1 MANEYGKLLASIMY
15 KDRCT
20 ILRQMDTTDD
30 IGADVFEM
38 VAVYS
43 AVPCKLGQTSQTSM
57 NGVETDS
64 VFTLKDK
71 LRLSLHVD
79 YDVMANDII
88 KVDHQGQIF
97 TMRADT
103 PFKYMSH
110 QEITLIRDSEA

>member
-43 AVPCKLGQTSQTSM
+43 DVPCKLGQTSQTSM

-64 VFTLKDK
+64 VFMLKDK
-71 LRLSLHVD
+71 LRLSLPVD

-88 KVDHQGQIF
+88 KVDHQGQLF

-103 PFKYMSH
+103 PFKYTSH